1 MENLNGRLYCFSSLF
16 RLQSATV
23 NNCLDLMTTVR
34 YLCQNVRHRI
44 MYAELFYYVTTEIPE
59 ELVVAG
65 HRSSHLPFEAFHG
78 MSYPSCTPLSIM
90 GCTALL
96 QS

>member
-1 MENLNGRLYCFSSLF
+1 
-16 RLQSATV
+16 
-23 NNCLDLMTTVR
+23 
-34 YLCQNVRHRI
+34 

-65 HRSSHLPFEAFHG
+65 HRSSHFPFEAFHG